1 MELEKNYKFLN
12 LAADAYLERR
22 FKEVMPKQLI
32 IFIAI
37 NIAEKGRVC
46 SFLADVYFS
55 RYAGYADLE
64 NLQICR
70 NKKKC

>member
-32 IFIAI
+32 NLLRSILLKKGGSVLSWQTYIFL
-37 NIAEKGRVC
+37 GMQ
-46 SFLADVYFS
+46 
-55 RYAGYADLE
+55 GM
-64 NLQICR
+64 QI
-70 NKKKC
+70 